1 MLRPLIL
8 LLPLAACS
16 TYLEDKAGLDYAP
29 VYQEAV
35 PTASRTTGGIFHQE
49 AHGLFVSDRRANAV
63 GDVLTVQFVE
73 RLQAS
78 KSQTASSGRASNFE
92 MTLPSLLPGGLTGAA
107 WTFHRAGFFRARG
120 GDAVQFPDRAAE
132 CGRGAC
138 AAKWPSGSDGAKAA
152 GAE

>member
-92 MTLPSLLPGGLTGAA
+92 MTLPSLLPGGLTGAELGHSTA
-107 WTFHRAGFFRARG
+107 QDFFRARG
-120 GDAVQFPDRAAE
+120 GDAVQFP
-132 CGRGAC
+132 
-138 AAKWPSGSDGAKAA
+138 
-152 GAE
+152 